1 MQLVSRVKIL
11 DMKIETGTFVK
22 AMSYFQDQLD
32 RAKQKEDNEEVV
44 MYYNREIDR
53 LLQRYYYQ

>member
-1 MQLVSRVKIL
+1 
-11 DMKIETGTFVK
+11 MKIQTRTFVK
-22 AMSYFQDQLD
+22 AMSYFKDQLD